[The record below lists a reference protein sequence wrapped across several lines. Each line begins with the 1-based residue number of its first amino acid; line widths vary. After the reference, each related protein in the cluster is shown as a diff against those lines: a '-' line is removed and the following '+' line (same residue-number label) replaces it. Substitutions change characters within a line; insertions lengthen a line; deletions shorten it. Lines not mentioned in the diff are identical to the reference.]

1 MSYAN
6 LHTHMKMW
14 PFGHSLG
21 LRFPSTITGGRFGVT
36 RLKKKRDQA
45 EHLKISVCE
54 MQAIDAEPPA
64 EIPRSCSWLLKL
76 KVTNP
81 HRLETKA

>member
-36 RLKKKRDQA
+36 RLKKKG
-45 EHLKISVCE
+45 I
-54 MQAIDAEPPA
+54 
-64 EIPRSCSWLLKL
+64 
-76 KVTNP
+76 
-81 HRLETKA
+81 RLSI

>member
-1 MSYAN
+1 
-6 LHTHMKMW
+6 MKTW
-14 PFGHSLG
+14 PVGDSLG
-21 LRFPSTITGGRFGVT
+21 LWFPKAITGGQIRGYQIINFFFF
-36 RLKKKRDQA
+36 LKRDWA
-45 EHLKISVCE
+45 EHLKISGCE
-54 MQAIDAEPPA
+54 MQAKDSEPPA